1 MAKPRA
7 MSVGVKE
14 IFVSRL
20 WAKVVKLIMPPP
32 AGSTASLTSVRC
44 WKAKSRAVRVTRRM
58 QVSRGYFFLAG
69 MGEKIGNL
77 WGDASGLCAVC
88 LRPFS
93 DHTQWY
99 SKSAQ
104 AVPAK
109 RLQKSDRD
117 KWGQID
123 LGGIARY

>member
-1 MAKPRA
+1 MANPRA

-14 IFVSRL
+14 IFVTRL

-99 SKSAQ
+99 SKSA
-104 AVPAK
+104 
-109 RLQKSDRD
+109 
-117 KWGQID
+117 
-123 LGGIARY
+123 